1 MHKITNNGNN
11 KNIKIKGK
19 KMYFIGIVSNN
30 KSFEKIRKKILEKI
44 KDINMNII
52 NINFQTIENIQ
63 NVKFETIVIDNNL
76 EKLKNKINYLE
87 KICINSKYVL
97 LNTDV
102 NLGIDIFDAKK
113 INIIT
118 YGLNQ
123 KATVTVSSIKDTDIS
138 IYIQRNIKNIR
149 NEIIEVEE
157 RNIKIKEK
165 SKIKAYEILIIYM
178 ILRIY
183 EYKIIEEIQEKP
195 NKNE

>member
-1 MHKITNNGNN
+1 M
-11 KNIKIKGK
+11 
-19 KMYFIGIVSNN
+19 
-30 KSFEKIRKKILEKI
+30 
-44 KDINMNII
+44 
-52 NINFQTIENIQ
+52 
-63 NVKFETIVIDNNL
+63 
-76 EKLKNKINYLE
+76 
-87 KICINSKYVL
+87 
-97 LNTDV
+97 NTDV

-183 EYKIIEEIQEKP
+183 EYKIIEEI
-195 NKNE
+195 

>member
-30 KSFEKIRKKILEKI
+30 KSFEKIRKKILENI

-165 SKIKAYEILIIYM
+165 CKIKAYEILIIYM

-183 EYKIIEEIQEKP
+183 EYKIIEEI
-195 NKNE
+195 

>member
-76 EKLKNKINYLE
+76 EKLKNKIN
-87 KICINSKYVL
+87 
-97 LNTDV
+97 
-102 NLGIDIFDAKK
+102 
-113 INIIT
+113 
-118 YGLNQ
+118 
-123 KATVTVSSIKDTDIS
+123 
-138 IYIQRNIKNIR
+138 
-149 NEIIEVEE
+149 
-157 RNIKIKEK
+157 
-165 SKIKAYEILIIYM
+165 
-178 ILRIY
+178 
-183 EYKIIEEIQEKP
+183 
-195 NKNE
+195 